1 MELDSLSLIPTAIQW
16 ISLRF
21 HETSHVEQPYQ
32 PYVLERNLI
41 PIQKLPRKRGTTGHQ
56 TSIKLRLRASNLRLT
71 TFPNLTKLNK
81 TCQAS
86 PRKRG
91 ASRSFDF
98 AFVSHISHFAGLTF
112 MT

>member
-56 TSIKLRLRASNLRLT
+56 TSPAGKQPSAYNLSK
-71 TFPNLTKLNK
+71 FNK
-81 TCQAS
+81 A
-86 PRKRG
+86 
-91 ASRSFDF
+91 
-98 AFVSHISHFAGLTF
+98 
-112 MT
+112 